1 MYELA
6 GIVQII
12 SLSKL
17 FGALLCLALTAAANA
32 QEGLINSVRSKTSF
46 FSVAPLEDISAVTT
60 EASSVINKNTGEI
73 TVRIPIKS
81 FDFPDELMEEH
92 FNDDYLESGK
102 FPVATFKGKINNIV
116 DWKRLG
122 KIDLAAD
129 GVLTIHGVAQQRTLS
144 GSLIIGN
151 NGVQL
156 DSKFKVKLAD
166 HNIKIP
172 KLVFQKIAETIDITC
187 RFVYEVN

>member
-32 QEGLINSVRSKTSF
+32 QDGLINSVRSKTSF

-129 GVLTIHGVAQQRTLS
+129 GVLTIHGVAQQRTLT

-187 RFVYEVN
+187 QFVYEVN